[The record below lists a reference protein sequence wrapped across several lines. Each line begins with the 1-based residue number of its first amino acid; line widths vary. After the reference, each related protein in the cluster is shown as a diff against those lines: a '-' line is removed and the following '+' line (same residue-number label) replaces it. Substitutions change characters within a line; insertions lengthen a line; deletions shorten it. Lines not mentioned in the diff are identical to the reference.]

1 MPKEVDHPARRRELA
16 DAGWRGIAR
25 NGRGGTTLAHAA
37 DESGWSIGSIR
48 YYFPN
53 KDELVASALWR
64 GGERVDDRI
73 RRGTGGGMGMRDLR
87 VAAAE
92 LRPRDDDRREEA
104 LVPLAFLAQAA
115 VAPELSDASEGAAQR
130 LQEPLATRIAH
141 LVRTGELPASVDA
154 ERAAAKLRVLLDGL
168 RVQLVTT
175 PRQTTPEWALS
186 VLDDYLA
193 ALAAPSAGAAVPAAV
208 DSREGRSGP
217 CPLWNSCSLFAPP
230 LSDGLSSDLGSSKFP
245 RIGELD
251 SGFLEVG
258 GVASCQYGAQVAADG
273 SDLCVGDADGS
284 ADSPSLVDDVCVL
297 NRGTLIERKNPAL
310 EVFGQNAADHG
321 RQLPLTV
328 TVGEPGDAI
337 AQLC

>member
-16 DAGWRGIAR
+16 DAACRVIAR
-25 NGRGGTTLAHAA
+25 NGLGGTTLAHVA

-64 GGERVDDRI
+64 VGERVDDRI
-73 RRGTGGGMGMRDLR
+73 RRRTGEGMAMSDLR
-87 VAAAE
+87 IAATE
-92 LRPRDDDRREEA
+92 LLPLDDDRREEA
-104 LVPLAFLAQAA
+104 LVHLAFLAQAA

-186 VLDDYLA
+186 VLDDYFA
-193 ALAAPSAGAAVPAAV
+193 ALPTPSAESATPAAAT
-208 DSREGRSGP
+208 SR
-217 CPLWNSCSLFAPP
+217 
-230 LSDGLSSDLGSSKFP
+230 
-245 RIGELD
+245 
-251 SGFLEVG
+251 G
-258 GVASCQYGAQVAADG
+258 G
-273 SDLCVGDADGS
+273 
-284 ADSPSLVDDVCVL
+284 
-297 NRGTLIERKNPAL
+297 
-310 EVFGQNAADHG
+310 
-321 RQLPLTV
+321 
-328 TVGEPGDAI
+328 
-337 AQLC
+337 